1 MSKERRKCKNEA
13 NMFCYICGDSMMKE
27 QRRNITKFLR
37 MVYKAYFGMKVGDQD
52 KVWGSHIL
60 AAQFVLKA
68 SEIDR
73 FTKRIMG
80 NYD

>member
-1 MSKERRKCKNEA
+1 
-13 NMFCYICGDSMMKE
+13 
-27 QRRNITKFLR
+27 